1 MKKKTKSVDQWCAEK
16 ETEERSERGRER
28 ELVVRV
34 ERLKLGAESVVEVYR
49 RTCGYVFEAHV
60 GSAFSVSGKL
70 KRIRFENVRVDCVG
84 ARVVML
90 S

>member
-1 MKKKTKSVDQWCAEK
+1 LEVFEVFEFSKIQTFSPRGSLLKSILCTSRRKGKSMKKKTKSVDQWCAEK

-49 RTCGYVFEAHV
+49 RT
-60 GSAFSVSGKL
+60 
-70 KRIRFENVRVDCVG
+70 
-84 ARVVML
+84 
-90 S
+90 

>member
-1 MKKKTKSVDQWCAEK
+1 MVRRKGN
-16 ETEERSERGRER
+16 RGEIRTRERER

-60 GSAFSVSGKL
+60 GSAFWEIKTDQV
-70 KRIRFENVRVDCVG
+70 
-84 ARVVML
+84 
-90 S
+90 